1 MIYIKS
7 IFLVSR
13 EGADV
18 LGKSNF
24 AIMERSNYKD
34 NLELKVIQQESEAN
48 FPMKQGHVCSCTNC
62 TFVEQLVRFTVEKGG
77 NYKVYFGQLNLA

>member
-7 IFLVSR
+7 ILLVSR
-13 EGADV
+13 EGADA
-18 LGKSNF
+18 LGKTNF

-48 FPMKQGHVCSCTNC
+48 VPIKEGHVCSCTNH
-62 TFVEQLVRFTVEKGG
+62 TSVDLQLRKEVIIKFI
-77 NYKVYFGQLNLA
+77 LAN